1 MASLPVLLGAINQA
15 ASTKHLLYRSVMFH
29 TDVPEN
35 ADDATQAMLRS
46 LDSTILCIVVSIE
59 SEIDHYCTTSSK
71 FDLMVS
77 VHRLAL
83 ARDALTKCPKPDV
96 LDMRIE
102 QALFKMVKLMEKKWK
117 MDAAEEAKRAHGLF

>member
-1 MASLPVLLGAINQA
+1 
-15 ASTKHLLYRSVMFH
+15 MFH
-29 TDVPEN
+29 PDFPQN

-46 LDSTILCIVVSIE
+46 LDNTILCIVVGIE
-59 SEIDHYCTTSSK
+59 SEIDHYCTMSSNLE
-71 FDLMVS
+71 LMIS

-83 ARDALTKCPKPDV
+83 ARDALTKCPKPDL

-117 MDAAEEAKRAHGLF
+117 MEAVEEAKRSHGLF